1 MSAKRRLIE
10 AVEVTDE
17 GIHIVRLMKVFDA
30 SSLDEF
36 EKVLAYLLA
45 HDNYRIVVDLANVE
59 FISSAGWGA
68 FTAELRRVRDNG
80 GDIRLAGMNPDVL
93 DVFLLLEL
101 DSFINAYDTIEDAIL
116 SFEQPA
122 HGPAEYQKPATDLS
136 SLPEPENT
144 DGTAPPAWLPG
155 QGFEVPGSDAPAIG
169 EANAIGAP
177 VAVDGNEA
185 LPAVEFDGHG
195 AETDVDLGYGTAYAP
210 SLQDMLSGN
219 ANAFA
224 DYAEDLSPADQEQ
237 TTAAMQENE
246 AGEGSDAGLQAGTG
260 QVQPPQHFVHEHP
273 AAADDAAVE
282 PTAPH
287 LPESRQQSQDVG
299 LAAVKT
305 PPEPAPAESFFEEY
319 ILQDI
324 NDPWILDE
332 IDRLPEEYE
341 MDEVSWEGGTS
352 FTDDS
357 LPASPRRAE
366 EQPAAL
372 ARLLAAADDQAAAL
386 APGERRVDPSDRSA
400 AVRPAP
406 ARTAPPSGEARPTED
421 WRQAYAAL
429 RPAGSTGVGR
439 EGMPP
444 AMAPAE
450 QKRGPANGPQ
460 PIRQSHAVTKMRFEG
475 DRQSIVR
482 QIVSQHPHYGPTM
495 IQKYLEVRTEPAI
508 MVSRSTVYR
517 WLRQAGLNTREQ
529 RLQFAGRAALA

>member
-101 DSFINAYDTIEDAIL
+101 DSFINAYDTLEDAIL
-116 SFEQPA
+116 SFENPA
-122 HGPAEYQKPATDLS
+122 HGPAEYQKPAANLS

-144 DGTAPPAWLPG
+144 DGTAAPAWLPG
-155 QGFEVPGSDAPAIG
+155 QGFEITGSEAHTNWEAHATGAPA
-169 EANAIGAP
+169 AF
-177 VAVDGNEA
+177 DGNDA
-185 LPAVEFDGHG
+185 VPAEESDGQG
-195 AETDVDLGYGTAYAP
+195 AAADVDLGYGAAYAP

-219 ANAFA
+219 ANAFV
-224 DYAEDLSPADQEQ
+224 DYAEDWPPAEQEE
-237 TTAAMQENE
+237 TTAAAYESE
-246 AGEGSDAGLQAGTG
+246 AGEGSDAGLQAGARHE
-260 QVQPPQHFVHEHP
+260 QPSHDFAEEHP
-273 AAADDAAVE
+273 AASDAAME
-282 PTAPH
+282 SPAPR
-287 LPESRQQSQDVG
+287 LPESRRPSQDAG
-299 LAAVKT
+299 TAAGRT
-305 PPEPAPAESFFEEY
+305 APEPAPAELFFEEY
-319 ILQDI
+319 VLQDI

-341 MDEVSWEGGTS
+341 MDEVSWEGGTG

-357 LPASPRRAE
+357 MPASPRRAE
-366 EQPAAL
+366 EQPAAP
-372 ARLLAAADDQAAAL
+372 ARIWAPAEEKAAAL
-386 APGERRVDPSDRSA
+386 APGERRADSSDRSA

-406 ARTAPPSGEARPTED
+406 AHTAQPPVEAKPAENWRP
-421 WRQAYAAL
+421 AYAAP
-429 RPAGSTGVGR
+429 RPAASTSVGR

-444 AMAPAE
+444 AMATAE
-450 QKRGPANGPQ
+450 QKRSPANGPQ

>member
-10 AVEVTDE
+10 AVEVTDA
-17 GIHIVRLMKVFDA
+17 GIHIVRLMHVFDA

-116 SFEQPA
+116 SFELPA
-122 HGPAEYQKPATDLS
+122 HGPAEYPKPAANLS
-136 SLPEPENT
+136 SLPEPQNT
-144 DGTAPPAWLPG
+144 DSATSPAWLPR
-155 QGFEVPGSDAPAIG
+155 PGLGAADSDAHPNWEAHTTGTPVPLDAKQPAPAE
-169 EANAIGAP
+169 EA
-177 VAVDGNEA
+177 E
-185 LPAVEFDGHG
+185 GHG
-195 AETDVDLGYGTAYAP
+195 AEADMDLGYSAADAP

-224 DYAEDLSPADQEQ
+224 DYAEDLPPAEQEE
-237 TTAAMQENE
+237 TTAAAHGIEID
-246 AGEGSDAGLQAGTG
+246 AGSDVGLQAGARHE
-260 QVQPPQHFVHEHP
+260 QPSRDFVQAPP
-273 AAADDAAVE
+273 AADDEAAMDPAV
-282 PTAPH
+282 AP
-287 LPESRQQSQDVG
+287 LPESRRQSQPSDIAEG
-299 LAAVKT
+299 T
-305 PPEPAPAESFFEEY
+305 PAPAESFFEEY
-319 ILQDI
+319 VLQDI

-341 MDEVSWEGGTS
+341 MDEVSWEDGPG

-357 LPASPRRAE
+357 MPASPRRVE
-366 EQPAAL
+366 EPPAAP
-372 ARLLAAADDQAAAL
+372 ARIWAAVEDKAAAL
-386 APGERRVDPSDRSA
+386 APGERRADSSDRPVA
-400 AVRPAP
+400 TRPAP
-406 ARTAPPSGEARPTED
+406 ARTAQAAVEAKPTEG
-421 WRQAYAAL
+421 WRPMYAAP
-429 RPAGSTGVGR
+429 RPAVSAGVGR

-444 AMAPAE
+444 AVAPIE
-450 QKRGPANGPQ
+450 QKRSPAKGPQ
-460 PIRQSHAVTKMRFEG
+460 PIRQSHAVSKMRFGG
-475 DRQSIVR
+475 DGQSIVR

>member
-17 GIHIVRLMKVFDA
+17 RIHIVRLMKVFDA

-116 SFEQPA
+116 SFELPA
-122 HGPAEYQKPATDLS
+122 HGPAEYQKPAANLS
-136 SLPEPENT
+136 SLPEPENS
-144 DGTAPPAWLPG
+144 DGAAPPAWRPG
-155 QGFEVPGSDAPAIG
+155 QGFEVPDSDAHTNW
-169 EANAIGAP
+169 EAHTTGAP
-177 VAVDGNEA
+177 VPLDGNEA
-185 LPAVEFDGHG
+185 APAEESDGHS
-195 AETDVDLGYGTAYAP
+195 AEADVDLGYGAAYAP

-224 DYAEDLSPADQEQ
+224 DYAEDLPPAEQEE
-237 TTAAMQENE
+237 TTAAAHESE
-246 AGEGSDAGLQAGTG
+246 TGEGSDAGLQAGARHE
-260 QVQPPQHFVHEHP
+260 QPSQDFVHAP
-273 AAADDAAVE
+273 PAADDDAAMDSM
-282 PTAPH
+282 APR
-287 LPESRQQSQDVG
+287 LPESRRQSQDSG
-299 LAAVKT
+299 IAAGRT
-305 PPEPAPAESFFEEY
+305 APEPAPAESFFEEY
-319 ILQDI
+319 VLQDI

-341 MDEVSWEGGTS
+341 MDEVSWEGGTG

-357 LPASPRRAE
+357 MPASPRRAE
-366 EQPAAL
+366 EQPAAP
-372 ARLLAAADDQAAAL
+372 ARIWAAADDKAAAF
-386 APGERRVDPSDRSA
+386 APGERRADSSDRSA

-406 ARTAPPSGEARPTED
+406 ARTAQPAVEAKPTEA
-421 WRQAYAAL
+421 WRPAYAAP
-429 RPAGSTGVGR
+429 RPAVSTGVGR

-444 AMAPAE
+444 ALAPAE
-450 QKRGPANGPQ
+450 QKRSPANGPQ